1 MTAPLPDAHRA
12 PTHSDPPADS
22 ARPADP
28 VPSDGPV
35 EPEGDNVIRLVLA
48 DDQALVRVGFRM
60 IIDAESDLS
69 VVAEASNG
77 VEAVEASR
85 QHRPDVV
92 VMDVRM
98 PVMDG
103 VEATRVV
110 TSLPGPPRVLMVTT
124 FDLDEYVHAALTAGA
139 SGFLLKDAPPEE
151 LVNAI
156 RVVDSGNAL
165 LAPTVT
171 RRLIEEFTAR
181 PHPEPPGVPAATD
194 PDPLIATLTSRELEV
209 LEHVAQGLSNAE
221 IAEALF
227 VGATTVKT
235 HVGRILMKLGLR
247 DRVQAVVFAYEHG
260 VVHRGH

>member
-1 MTAPLPDAHRA
+1 MSGPHPDPSRSA
-12 PTHSDPPADS
+12 DPPAGGG
-22 ARPADP
+22 PGHT
-28 VPSDGPV
+28 DG
-35 EPEGDNVIRLVLA
+35 VIRVVLA

-60 IIDAESDLS
+60 ILDAEEEVS
-69 VVAEASNG
+69 VVAEAADG
-77 VEAVEASR
+77 IQAVDAARE
-85 QHRPDVV
+85 HRPDVV

-103 VEATRVV
+103 VEATRLV
-110 TSLPGPPRVLMVTT
+110 TSLPDPPRVLMVTT
-124 FDLDEYVHAALTAGA
+124 FDLDEYVHSALTAGA

-156 RVVDSGNAL
+156 RVVASGNAL

-181 PHPEPPGVPAATD
+181 SRSIPAGIASPEGPHPLV
-194 PDPLIATLTSRELEV
+194 ATLTARELEV

-260 VVHRGH
+260 VVTRD